1 MISHLKILD
10 EDLGP
15 INMSITEPE
24 YLEQQRKKNSQ
35 LPLIEE
41 KIIQEIQADFER
53 QVVSPGELFET
64 VVGQNSRSFQ
74 PGSVLGALDHFSP
87 GRPLDGKKT
96 LGFRF
101 EEI

>member
-15 INMSITEPE
+15 INMSIMEPE
-24 YLEQQRKKNSQ
+24 YLEQQRKRNSQ

-64 VVGQNSRSFQ
+64 VVGQNSRLGARG
-74 PGSVLGALDHFSP
+74 PGSLLPWPSAGW
-87 GRPLDGKKT
+87 
-96 LGFRF
+96 
-101 EEI
+101 EEDAWISI